1 MDLLFLND
9 LFEPCSVIDSFNN
22 LAWSRKY
29 YDVDSFS
36 LEVIADVYKDIKNSS
51 AKYLYCRDFK
61 ETAKLETLEYD
72 DRGTTTKVTL
82 TGRFLEI
89 LLEDRVIK
97 KTKTYRG
104 TTEQI
109 ARSIVND
116 FCINCD
122 YPIAKLQLGD
132 YKGLG
137 QNRFF
142 QVTGDDVKVVL
153 YQLLKL
159 DELSYSVD
167 YNLEKDEL
175 TFNVWQGLDR
185 TENQSENSWVTL
197 SKNFEN
203 IQNDKYATDE
213 TKYKNVA
220 IVAGEGEGSE
230 RIVLEINKIK
240 DGEDRKELYVD
251 ARDLQKSEDMSDS
264 EYLDTLKQRGE
275 EQLQDYNRVETT
287 EFEVDSDSNLEYK
300 VDYDIGD
307 KVTYKNEDLELY
319 VENRI
324 VEISEVFEGKDKK
337 IDVVFGDDYN
347 IKKWVV

>member
-1 MDLLFLND
+1 MDLLFLNK
-9 LFEPCSVIDSFNN
+9 LFEPCLVVDSFDN
-22 LAWSRKY
+22 LSWTRKY
-29 YDVDSFS
+29 YDVGNFS
-36 LEVIADVYKDIKNSS
+36 IEIDANIYKNIKDTK
-51 AKYLYCRDFK
+51 AKYLYCREFK

-72 DRGTTTKVTL
+72 DKGSTTRVTL
-82 TGRFLEI
+82 TGRFLEN

-97 KTKTYRG
+97 TTKNYRG

-109 ARSIVND
+109 ARNIVND
-116 FCINCD
+116 FCINSD
-122 YPIAKLQLGD
+122 YPIEKLQLGA

-137 QNRFF
+137 QSRIF
-142 QVTGDDVKVVL
+142 QVTGDDVKTVL

-167 YNLEKDEL
+167 YNLENDEL
-175 TFNVWQGLDR
+175 TFNVWRGLDR
-185 TENQSENSWVTL
+185 TENQNENSWVTL

-230 RIVLEINKIK
+230 RTVIEINKIK
-240 DGEDRKELYVD
+240 DGEERKELYVD
-251 ARDLQKSEDMSDS
+251 ARDLQQSDDMTDN
-264 EYLDTLKQRGE
+264 EYIETLKQRGE

-287 EFEVDSDSNLEYK
+287 EFEVDPDSNLEYK